1 MRSPFDRTA
10 TCLITTGE
18 ADPRNY
24 TQKRDEII
32 QIVTDAVAASVSIV
46 QIREKLLTAKQ
57 VFELTRDAVAIAS
70 QSSTLILVNERFDIA
85 MAAGADGVHLRSDS
99 MNPTEIRR
107 VVPPGFMIGVSTHS
121 ADEVLEARDAGADF
135 AVLGPVFSTPG
146 KPGAVGLE
154 ELRRA
159 CEAAATFPVLA
170 LGGIDGSTAE
180 AAINTGAAG
189 IAAIRFM
196 NNQDGLD
203 FAMRLKNEH

>member
-1 MRSPFDRTA
+1 MRSPFERTA

-24 TQKRDEII
+24 TQKRNEII
-32 QIVTDAVAASVSIV
+32 QIVRDAVAASVSIV

-70 QSSTLILVNERFDIA
+70 QSSTLILVNERLDIA

-99 MNPTEIRR
+99 IGPSDVRR

-121 ADEVLEARDAGADF
+121 ADDVLKARNAGADF
-135 AVLGPVFSTPG
+135 AVFGPVFSTPG

-154 ELRRA
+154 ELRRT
-159 CEAAATFPVLA
+159 CKAAAPFPVLA
-170 LGGIDGSTAE
+170 LGGIDASNAE
-180 AAINTGAAG
+180 AAINAGAAG

-196 NNQDGLD
+196 NDQDGLD